1 MAMCDSL
8 RQKVSVKISCD
19 RKKFE
24 TGTKK
29 LVQNENKTVKS
40 GRERQS
46 IKKIKIFT
54 KMNKFCIKLDI
65 L

>member
-40 GRERQS
+40 AKKRQN
-46 IKKIKIFT
+46 IKKKI
-54 KMNKFCIKLDI
+54 
-65 L
+65 